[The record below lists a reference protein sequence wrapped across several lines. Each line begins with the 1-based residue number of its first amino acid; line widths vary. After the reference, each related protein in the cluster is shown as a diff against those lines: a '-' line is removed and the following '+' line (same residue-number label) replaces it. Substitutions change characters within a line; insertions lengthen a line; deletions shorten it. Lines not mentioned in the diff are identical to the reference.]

1 MVVDLFYVAI
11 YWADIAASVVAGLAL
26 LVIGIMVVAGKVK
39 STRIF
44 GVSFIFS
51 GIALAVTFVFNFLLR
66 YINQE
71 MLVRMSYV
79 TSITSLVSK
88 FAVALCICIFFHKN
102 YGKKYI
108 YIPIMLITV
117 AAPVANL
124 IVTRGLLNSGMGLV
138 SSYWVMLVQV
148 VNEFVVGAAIS
159 VITISV
165 FYKFRNVE
173 KIIPKAWI
181 AYTIKFI
188 AGVFFS
194 GFSIITY
201 SMMVATNGMRQAE
214 MTGFAGFW
222 MANYETLNIYVDIL
236 SALAALVVPLY
247 IVVMVYKN
255 KALAGVESGVSVAVE
270 GGAESG
276 VEAAIE
282 ADAESGVTDAEAE

>member
-1 MVVDLFYVAI
+1 MEVDHMVVDLFYVAI

-117 AAPVANL
+117 AAPVANF
-124 IVTRGLLNSGMGLV
+124 IVTRGLLSSGMGLV

-148 VNEFVVGAAIS
+148 VNEFVVGAATS

-188 AGVFFS
+188 AGVCFS
-194 GFSIITY
+194 GFLIITY

-214 MTGFAGFW
+214 LTGFAGFW

-236 SALAALVVPLY
+236 SALTALVVPLY

-270 GGAESG
+270 AGAESDA
-276 VEAAIE
+276 EAEAGFE
-282 ADAESGVTDAEAE
+282 ADAEAE